1 MKLAPQFYGPFH
13 ILNLVGKVSYRLKL
27 LVGSAVHPVFHISC
41 LKKVIGRTNIPTQA
55 LSTFDDQGT
64 LQVSPCRIL
73 NRRQVRK
80 RGRTITL
87 VSSN

>member
-1 MKLAPQFYGPFH
+1 
-13 ILNLVGKVSYRLKL
+13 
-27 LVGSAVHPVFHISC
+27 VFHMSC